1 MNQELND
8 ILGELKMNPIFK
20 MSLGSKELFHSN
32 FLEYL
37 WDLDNSRFIKMINS
51 LLPKEKEIVLE
62 SGKEYFMGREKEKL
76 DICIFHKEDK
86 KEVYD
91 LVIENKVKSIPYKK
105 QLEEYFS
112 KVQGKC
118 SNNCKFILLTLS
130 DDFPDKDDDQV
141 KKWKITNYNTLK
153 DSIKSQYLGN
163 AQISEKD
170 QITENDQRYIQ
181 DYCDFIEQLDNLKTI
196 LIPNDQQFLFVK
208 EDKDLLEGIRLH
220 DLYIK
225 LRCSWFAVCL
235 KKRLEKEGIDTKI
248 IYKYEEREFGVV
260 NINVTINQG
269 NGQIA
274 AWICDRDKEKD
285 GKTNMF
291 EIVIQ
296 GNQYR
301 HGINQECV
309 DTKNQGPE
317 RLNELYDRL
326 SQLRD
331 QRSKEFLNFECNFSI
346 GANPTLPN
354 KTKNHRKNKSQD
366 PVVQKSGPFDCYG
379 EDYIYRYKKIDN
391 IPISQL
397 LKWMVKEVKIIY
409 KTVNELLKKNE
420 EMKKELEEL
429 KNMI

>member
-1 MNQELND
+1 MNQKLND
-8 ILGELKMNPIFK
+8 ILEKLKTNPIFK

-37 WDLDNSRFIKMINS
+37 FTINKESFIQMINDFNLEGIKLQDDVDYQLGREVENFDLCIYHTDNSN
-51 LLPKEKEIVLE
+51 EN
-62 SGKEYFMGREKEKL
+62 GKK
-76 DICIFHKEDK
+76 I
-86 KEVYD
+86 YD

-105 QLEEYFS
+105 QLEEYVS
-112 KVQGKC
+112 KVQEKG
-118 SNNCKFILLTLS
+118 SNNCKFILLSLS
-130 DDFPDKDDDQV
+130 DEFPDKDDDQV
-141 KKWKITNYNTLK
+141 KKWKITNYKTLK
-153 DSIKSQYLGN
+153 ESIESQYLGN
-163 AQISEKD
+163 AQISIKD
-170 QITENDQRYIQ
+170 QTYIR
-181 DYCDFIEQLDNLKTI
+181 DYCDFIEKLDELKTI
-196 LIPNDQQFLFVK
+196 LIPNDQQQFLFVK
-208 EDKDLLEGIRLH
+208 KDKDLLENIRLH

-235 KKRLEKEGIDTKI
+235 KKRLEEEGIATKI

-260 NINVTINQG
+260 NINVAINQG

-274 AWICDRDKEKD
+274 AWICDRDKKKD

-301 HGINQECV
+301 HGINLECI
-309 DTKNQGPE
+309 DTEKQVKPD

-326 SQLRD
+326 NNHLED
-331 QRSKEFLNFECNFSI
+331 QRPIKFLNFEGDFSI
-346 GANPTLPN
+346 GANPTQPN

-397 LKWMVKEVKIIY
+397 LEWMVRDVKIILDS
-409 KTVNELLKKNE
+409 KPDLNTLKK
-420 EMKKELEEL
+420 
-429 KNMI
+429 

>member
-1 MNQELND
+1 MNQELKD

-62 SGKEYFMGREKEKL
+62 SGKDYFMGREKEKL

-105 QLEEYFS
+105 QLEEYFK
-112 KVQGKC
+112 KVQK
-118 SNNCKFILLTLS
+118 NCKFILLTLS
-130 DDFPDKDDDQV
+130 DEFPDKDDDQV

-153 DSIKSQYLGN
+153 ESINSQYLGN

-170 QITENDQRYIQ
+170 QTYIR
-181 DYCDFIEQLDNLKTI
+181 DYCDFIEKLDKLKKN
-196 LIPNDQQFLFVK
+196 LIPNDQKQFLFVK
-208 EDKDLLEGIRLH
+208 KDKDLLEGIRLH

-235 KKRLEKEGIDTKI
+235 KKRLEKDRIPTKV
-248 IYKYEEREFGVV
+248 IYKYEDRESGVV
-260 NINVTINQG
+260 NINVAINQG

-301 HGINQECV
+301 HGINLECI
-309 DTKNQGPE
+309 DTEKQVRPD

-326 SQLRD
+326 NNHLED
-331 QRSKEFLNFECNFSI
+331 QRPIKFLNFEDDFSI
-346 GANPTLPN
+346 GADLTTQPY
-354 KTKNHRKNKSQD
+354 KQKNHRRNKSQD
-366 PVVQKSGPFDCYG
+366 FVLKSGPFDCYG
-379 EDYIYRYKKIDN
+379 EDYIYRYKKIDK
-391 IPISQL
+391 IHISQL
-397 LKWMVKEVKIIY
+397 LEWMVRDVKIILDS
-409 KTVNELLKKNE
+409 KPDLNTLKK
-420 EMKKELEEL
+420 
-429 KNMI
+429 